1 MLLTA
6 ATIAFLVFAA
16 LLGWGLLWIDRI
28 DREREG

>member
-1 MLLTA
+1 MLLTL
-6 ATIAFLVFAA
+6 ATLALLIIAA